1 MEINEI
7 LGGKTR
13 VIDIEVSEQVLKR
26 INKYMKKNII
36 VSRRKLLS
44 LVVAEYFLQDVTKE
58 CYKNQLDMCI
68 GDLNDNE

>member
-1 MEINEI
+1 MKINEI

-44 LVVAEYFLQDVTKE
+44 LVVAEYFLQDETKE